1 MRLPAIGFLL
11 AILAAGPL
19 CAQKPV
25 EFWPGATY
33 DSRVPTFRQVLG
45 YEPGERITSPS
56 GVVRYL
62 HALAAA
68 APARVKVFDY
78 GESWEGRKLV
88 YAAVGSEVNIRR
100 LAEIRSGMARLA
112 DPRKTPEA
120 EARRLISS
128 LPAVIWLGY
137 GVHGSEI
144 SSSDAALLTAY
155 HLLAAKNDKLTE
167 QVLSQV
173 LVLINPLQNPD
184 GRERFLHNFEESLG
198 LEPDASRLAAEHN
211 EPWPGGRTNHYLFD
225 LNRDWI
231 SLTQPET
238 RGIVKALLE
247 WYPLVFTDLHEMA
260 TDATYYFTPEA
271 DPYNPHLT
279 ADQRA
284 SLQLFGHNDAQWF
297 DRFGFDY
304 FTREIYDAFYPGYG
318 ASWPAYYGAIA
329 MTYEQAT
336 ARGLIVRRNDETVL
350 TYRDTVRRHFVA
362 SLATAET
369 AARHREKLLGDFYRY
384 RATAVA
390 EGGAEPVKEYI
401 LPRGLDAAATDKLAG
416 ILMEQGVEVKRATAA
431 FRAGDREYAAGTYV
445 VPLAQP
451 AKRLIRTLLD
461 PVTPMD
467 EAFLRQEE
475 ARRQRKLRTE
485 IYDVTAWSLPLMF
498 NVEAVARP
506 ELSTGSFEA
515 AQSARV
521 IPGQVKIA
529 KATVAYL
536 APWGSAAAG
545 RLLAA
550 ALRQDLRVSSSD
562 KPFAMNGTKFPSGTL
577 IFKVLDNPPD
587 LGERLARLA
596 AETGATI
603 QGTNTGWVEEGVNF
617 GSRYV
622 VHVRK
627 PVVAM
632 AWDQPA
638 SANSAGWAR
647 FVLERQ
653 FGYPVTV
660 VRTAQLGSA
669 DLSRFHVI
677 LLPAGEN
684 YSQTLGPDGCEHLKD
699 WVESGGT
706 LIALSADAVAFLAE
720 HKVDLLDVAQE
731 NAVQAEDDAR
741 KPNKDEDRVPGRLFA
756 SREDYEKAILA
767 AGELP
772 DGVTGV
778 LVRARVN
785 PDHWITDGVSPSV
798 VAMVQGRAIFSPI
811 KLDKGVNA
819 AIFDAPDKLL
829 ASGYLWA
836 ENRKQLAYK
845 PLVVVEPSGRG
856 MVIGFTADPNY
867 RASLD
872 GMNILF
878 LNAVFRGPAHARP
891 MGSEE

>member
-1 MRLPAIGFLL
+1 LL
-11 AILAAGPL
+11 AILGAGPV
-19 CAQKPV
+19 CAQKTA
-25 EFWPGATY
+25 EFWPGAIY
-33 DSRVPTFRQVLG
+33 DSRVPTLRQVLG
-45 YEPGERITSPS
+45 YDPGERITSPD

-68 APARVKVFDY
+68 VPSRMQVFDY

-88 YAAVGSEVNIRR
+88 YAAIGSEANLRR
-100 LAEIRSGMARLA
+100 LAEIRAGMARLA
-112 DPRKTPEA
+112 DPRRTPEA
-120 EARRLISS
+120 EARRLISG
-128 LPAVIWLGY
+128 LPVAVWLAY

-155 HLLAAKNDKLTE
+155 HLLAAKDDKLTA
-167 QVLSQV
+167 QVLSQA
-173 LVLINPLQNPD
+173 LVLINPVQNPD
-184 GRERFLHNFEESLG
+184 GRERFLHNFEASLG
-198 LEPDASRLAAEHN
+198 LEPDASRLSAEHN

-247 WYPLVFTDLHEMA
+247 WHPLVFADLHEMA
-260 TDATYYFTPEA
+260 PDSTYYFTPEA
-271 DPYNPHLT
+271 APYNPHLT
-279 ADQRA
+279 AGQRA
-284 SLQLFGHNDAQWF
+284 SLQLFGRNDAKWF
-297 DRFGFDY
+297 DHFGFDY
-304 FTREIYDAFYPGYG
+304 FTREVYDAFFPGYG

-329 MTYEQAT
+329 MTYEQASV
-336 ARGLIVRRNDETVL
+336 RGLVVRRNDETVL
-350 TYRDTVRRHFVA
+350 RYRDTVRRHFVA

-384 RATAVA
+384 RATAIA
-390 EGGAEPVKEYI
+390 EGGSEPVREYI
-401 LPRGLDAAATDKLAG
+401 LPRGLDGAATDKLAG
-416 ILMEQGVEVKRATAA
+416 ILLEQGVEVQRAIAA
-431 FRAGDREYAAGTYV
+431 FRAGNREYAAGTYV

-467 EAFLRQEE
+467 EAFVRQEE

-506 ELSTGSFEA
+506 EPSAGSFEP
-515 AQSARV
+515 AR
-521 IPGQVKIA
+521 PGRVVPGEVRGT

-536 APWGSAAAG
+536 VPWGSAAAG
-545 RLLAA
+545 RLLTA

-562 KPFAMNGTKFPSGTL
+562 RPFTMNAVKYPSGTL

-587 LGERLARLA
+587 LGARLARLA
-596 AETGATI
+596 SETGAAVH
-603 QGTNTGWVEEGVNF
+603 GTDTGWVEEGVNF

-627 PVVAM
+627 PVVAL
-632 AWDQPA
+632 AWDQPTTA
-638 SANSAGWAR
+638 TSAGWAR

-669 DLSRFHVI
+669 DLSRFQVI
-677 LLPAGEN
+677 LLPEGEN
-684 YSQTLGPDGCEHLKD
+684 YSQVLGPDGCEHLKE
-699 WVESGGT
+699 WVEGGGT
-706 LIALSADAVAFLAE
+706 LIALSAGAVAFLAE
-720 HKVDLLDVAQE
+720 RKVDLLDVSQE
-731 NAVQAEDDAR
+731 NAIQPGEDSR
-741 KPNKDEDRVPGRLFA
+741 KEGKEEDRVPGRLFA
-756 SREDYEKAILA
+756 SQEDYEKAIRA
-767 AGELP
+767 SSELP

-778 LVRARVN
+778 LARARVN
-785 PDHWITDGVSPSV
+785 PDHWITGGVAPNV
-798 VAMVQGRAIFSPI
+798 IAMVQGRAIFSPI
-811 KLDKGVNA
+811 KLDNGVNA
-819 AIFDAPDKLL
+819 VIFEAPEKLL

-845 PLVVVEPSGRG
+845 PLVIVEPTGRG

-872 GMNILF
+872 GMNLLF